1 MASTRKLIPDP
12 GHITEGHET
21 GLRERPRRQISVH
34 HQGWGGLEEAFP
46 PQTQTPPATR
56 RREREAQRNL
66 RVSAGQA
73 ASLVRGDGHRDVP
86 RKPDLST
93 LKHRASDIFCARE
106 HGEHLVDTRGEQV
119 QLISEQGDQGV
130 YLHLKVASPQ
140 RIAPSPEKIDLKAAS
155 PPGPSPE
162 QIEAVRQHE
171 IRAAREKC
179 LHTALLGWRTYVEMC
194 RNRILPRTP
203 PDELY
208 SEHMA
213 DLEKARAAIEAAE
226 AAAQHVKA
234 SLAGYTSS
242 ELHTG
247 RKGDMP
253 NTEQVYAR
261 SQDSKADE
269 RTLSPPEPDLEDEWS
284 WLGERSRDVARVLR
298 VHGNPRIALDKRSE
312 QDPADIRNLHLMAVK
327 IQAAARGMNDRA
339 RANALRCARQKT
351 ASYMLNKEAE
361 IRAKDTD
368 RRSEHSHLHGISEA
382 ASFFQVLSP
391 KPERDKI
398 VQGWLAG
405 DQVTAERRAS
415 ETPGASIPVQEA
427 SPASPFGATSDA
439 PKALGPVEVAKSDAG
454 QGQVLSPLPERDK
467 ILQGWLASENK
478 VSDNRGTS
486 AKEADISQTEGYP
499 DVPFQFVAIA
509 QDDAGNDG
517 TILRNVFS
525 ASVYVNI
532 CRCVCVC
539 VCVCVCECK
548 AARFTRPQTALVW
561 LTRVSPHYR
570 PQVHVQF
577 CCKWGPSVRPR
588 LRYSGRSS
596 IKCLQR
602 YHFWRRHPLGI
613 DMCSRPCW
621 LVYERTNM
629 HQCESSH

>member
-1 MASTRKLIPDP
+1 MSPIVWAHDPGRISSRPTAVSEFPRGPGRPRWMASTRRLIPVP
-12 GHITEGHET
+12 GVLAEGHET
-21 GLRERPRRQISVH
+21 GLRDRARRQISVH

-56 RREREAQRNL
+56 RREREAERNA

-73 ASLVRGDGHRDVP
+73 ASLVRVDEHRDVP

-93 LKHRASDIFCARE
+93 LKPRASDIFHARE
-106 HGEHLVDTRGEQV
+106 HGEHLLDIRGGKV
-119 QLISEQGDQGV
+119 QLVSEQGNQGV
-130 YLHLKVASPQ
+130 YLHLKVESPQ
-140 RIAPSPEKIDLKAAS
+140 RIAPSLEKIDLKAAS

-162 QIEAVRQHE
+162 QSEAIRAARRQHE

-194 RNRILPRTP
+194 HNRILPRTP

-213 DLEKARAAIEAAE
+213 DLEKAHAAIEAAE

-234 SLAGYTSS
+234 SLAGYASS
-242 ELHTG
+242 DLNTG
-247 RKGDMP
+247 RKGDMS

-261 SQDSKADE
+261 SQGSKTDK
-269 RTLSPPEPDLEDEWS
+269 RTLPPPEPDLEDEWS

-298 VHGNPRIALDKRSE
+298 VHGNPRIALDERSE
-312 QDPADIRNLHLMAVK
+312 QDPADIRILHLMAVK

-339 RANALRCARQKT
+339 RANALRCARQNT
-351 ASYMLNKEAE
+351 VSHMVNQTHTE
-361 IRAKDTD
+361 IGAGTDRRSEGTD
-368 RRSEHSHLHGISEA
+368 RRSEHSHVHGISEA

-405 DQVTAERRAS
+405 DQVTAERRDS
-415 ETPGASIPVQEA
+415 ETPDASIPVQDV
-427 SPASPFGATSDA
+427 SPTSLFGATSDA

-454 QGQVLSPLPERDK
+454 QEQVLSPIPERKK

-478 VSDNRGTS
+478 VSDNRGIS

-499 DVPFQFVAIA
+499 DVPFRFVAIA

-517 TILRNVFS
+517 TILRNMFS
-525 ASVYVNI
+525 ASVYADM
-532 CRCVCVC
+532 CVCVC
-539 VCVCVCECK
+539 VRVCMRVCV
-548 AARFTRPQTALVW
+548 
-561 LTRVSPHYR
+561 
-570 PQVHVQF
+570 
-577 CCKWGPSVRPR
+577 
-588 LRYSGRSS
+588 
-596 IKCLQR
+596 
-602 YHFWRRHPLGI
+602 
-613 DMCSRPCW
+613 
-621 LVYERTNM
+621 
-629 HQCESSH
+629 